1 MLIRY
6 SPKVEH
12 LKCVTLT
19 PKEGLKLERSMVCL
33 LPGTNEVTDD
43 EWKAMRGNINTEYKS
58 GEIKPLAQSLKERN
72 LKDMPPSVAVK
83 FVAECTNPDT
93 LNKWN
98 REVTNEEVRLAI
110 TKRFQKLKIEPS
122 EEETADSSESIT
134 QEKPAEQNDSDGI
147 EPSEEENKKPSEK
160 DSDSEFGDVDFD
172 SPDRLENKTVA
183 ELTAI
188 CKEKGIDTKNLSKK
202 ADLLEAINKA
212 GV

>member
-122 EEETADSSESIT
+122 EEE
-134 QEKPAEQNDSDGI
+134 
-147 EPSEEENKKPSEK
+147 NKEPSEK

-202 ADLLEAINKA
+202 ADLLEALNKA
-212 GV
+212 GE

>member
-122 EEETADSSESIT
+122 EEETTDSSESIT
-134 QEKPAEQNDSDGI
+134 HEKPTEQNNSDGI
-147 EPSEEENKKPSEK
+147 EPSEEENKEPPEK